1 MEHGDIEIA
10 MEADPDFKI
19 DTVNGARSDKEIA
32 VWDLSIN
39 RNMGD
44 GPTQTD
50 IGEF

>member
-1 MEHGDIEIA
+1 MDHGDIDIA
-10 MEADPDFKI
+10 MEADPDLNI
-19 DTVNGARSDKEIA
+19 DPVNGARSDKEIA
-32 VWDLSIN
+32 VWDLSII